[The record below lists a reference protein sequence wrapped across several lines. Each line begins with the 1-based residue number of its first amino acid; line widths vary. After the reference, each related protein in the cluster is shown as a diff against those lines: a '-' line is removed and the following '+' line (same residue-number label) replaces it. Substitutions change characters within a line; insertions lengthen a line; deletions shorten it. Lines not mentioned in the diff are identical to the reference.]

1 MKTLFEEVQEELK
14 FESGQSGFF
23 YRRALRSIASRY
35 SSDPKRIIFDETKD
49 MIDKDHQDRNV
60 IRTFPKPG
68 HLLFFD
74 YQPKSRYSKFADKF
88 PCAYVMSLEKGIFT
102 AANLHFIEPNKR
114 KVVIEQLQKNRI
126 LFPQESIAKYSI
138 KQVQGLYLDIATEE
152 WNTAA
157 FLPVENFVSIK
168 EGKEKPVNVVDVWKE
183 TDRKSK
189 KMFGATRTT
198 KQYSTGEF

>member
-23 YRRALRSIASRY
+23 YRRALRSIAAKYASNP
-35 SSDPKRIIFDETKD
+35 SRIIFDESRD
-49 MIDKDHQDRNV
+49 MVDKDHQDKNA

-74 YQPKSRYSKFADKF
+74 YQPKSKYAKFADKF
-88 PCAYVMSLEKGIFT
+88 PCAYVMSLEGGVFT

-126 LFPQESIAKYSI
+126 LFPQQSIAKYSI

-168 EGKEKPVNVVDVWKE
+168 GGKERPVNVVDVWKE

-189 KMFGATRTT
+189 EMFGATRTT
-198 KQYSTGEF
+198 RQYSTGEF

>member
-23 YRRALRSIASRY
+23 YRRALRSIAAKYASNP
-35 SSDPKRIIFDETKD
+35 SRIIFDESRD
-49 MIDKDHQDRNV
+49 SVDKNHQDKNA

-74 YQPKSRYSKFADKF
+74 YQPKSKYAKFADKF
-88 PCAYVMSLEKGIFT
+88 PCAYVMSLVEGVFT

-126 LFPQESIAKYSI
+126 LFPQQSIAKYSI

-168 EGKEKPVNVVDVWKE
+168 GGKERPVNVVDVWKE

-189 KMFGATRTT
+189 EMFGATRTT

>member
-23 YRRALRSIASRY
+23 YRRALRNIAAKY
-35 SSDPKRIIFDETKD
+35 SSNPSRIIFDETKD
-49 MIDKDHQDRNV
+49 AVDKDHQDKNV

-74 YQPKSRYSKFADKF
+74 YQPKSKYSKFTDKF
-88 PCAYVMSLEKGIFT
+88 PLAYVMSLEADSFT
-102 AANLHFIEPNKR
+102 AANLHSIEPNKR
-114 KVVIEQLQKNRI
+114 KIILEQLQKNKI
-126 LFPQESIAKYSI
+126 LFPQQSIAKYSI

-168 EGKEKPVNVVDVWKE
+168 GGKETPVNVVDVWKE

>member
-23 YRRALRSIASRY
+23 YRRALRSIAAKYASNP
-35 SSDPKRIIFDETKD
+35 SRIIFDETRD
-49 MIDKDHQDRNV
+49 SIDKTHQDKNA

-74 YQPKSRYSKFADKF
+74 YQPKSKYAKFADKF
-88 PCAYVMSLEKGIFT
+88 PCAYVMSLEGGVFT

-126 LFPQESIAKYSI
+126 LFPQQSIAKYSI

-168 EGKEKPVNVVDVWKE
+168 GGKERPVNVVDVWKE

-189 KMFGATRTT
+189 EMFGATRTT
-198 KQYSTGEF
+198 RQYSTGEF